1 MKNLLLASMIA
12 TVMTATP
19 VLASENTADAKTE
32 TTSVEKVQREA
43 GEVLH
48 MAGQGFDA
56 MRDIQLARVAI
67 FQGHTGTAKKFI
79 ANATTLLSD
88 TSTDWS
94 KFTKVDHKAKMIND
108 QYIIIN
114 SNFSISENFV
124 ASPEK
129 DAVIKKAN
137 EKISEGDPKGAVDT
151 LRLAG
156 MSVVQ
161 NQYLMPLQQTRQAV
175 AETAHLLNSG
185 KYYEANLMLKSAE
198 DGIVVESQLL
208 DLTN

>member
-1 MKNLLLASMIA
+1 MKKLLLASMIA
-12 TVMTATP
+12 TMVTATP
-19 VLASENTADAKTE
+19 VWASENTADVKTE
-32 TTSVEKVQREA
+32 TTSVNKVQREA

-56 MRDIQLARVAI
+56 MREIQLARVAI
-67 FQGHTGTAKKFI
+67 FQGHTGTAENFI
-79 ANATTLLSD
+79 SNATLLLSD
-88 TSTDWS
+88 TSIDWS
-94 KFTKVDHKAKMIND
+94 KFTKMDHKAKMIND

-114 SNFSISENFV
+114 SNFSISENFI
-124 ASPEK
+124 ASSEK
-129 DAVIKKAN
+129 EAAIKKAN
-137 EKISEGDPKGAVDT
+137 EKISEGDSKGAIDT

-161 NQYLMPLQQTRQAV
+161 NQYLMPLQQTRHAV
-175 AETAHLLNSG
+175 AEATHLLNTG

>member
-19 VLASENTADAKTE
+19 VWASENTADAKTE
-32 TTSVEKVQREA
+32 TTSVKKVQREA

-67 FQGHTGTAKKFI
+67 FQGHTGKAENFI

-94 KFTKVDHKAKMIND
+94 KFTKMDHKAKMIND

-129 DAVIKKAN
+129 EAAIKKAN

-161 NQYLMPLQQTRQAV
+161 NQYLMPLQQTRHAV
-175 AETAHLLNSG
+175 AETTHLLNTG

-198 DGIVVESQLL
+198 DGIVVESQLI
-208 DLTN
+208 DLTK